1 MLVASGTL
9 ISPET
14 QSLRVFPKPLGLA
27 TKYAESWGPHIS
39 AGACSPCSVL
49 ATPPQLSQ
57 TSTRRRRGGT
67 QCWAAK
73 SFPGPA
79 GPTLPWV

>member
-9 ISPET
+9 ISPKT

-39 AGACSPCSVL
+39 VL
-49 ATPPQLSQ
+49 A
-57 TSTRRRRGGT
+57 
-67 QCWAAK
+67 
-73 SFPGPA
+73 PA
-79 GPTLPWV
+79 PRAQY